1 MEDFDGG
8 FDLLSEEEEE
18 EEALSLYDDDFR
30 GFSFV
35 FLNGELDAR
44 KTGVSS
50 IDFCSAKFLCI
61 TSASARS
68 LAVTNEVA
76 LPPRPARAVLPTRCK
91 KLMAFNGKS

>member
-50 IDFCSAKFLCI
+50 IDFCSAKFLYSTKERHCVSI
-61 TSASARS
+61 
-68 LAVTNEVA
+68 L
-76 LPPRPARAVLPTRCK
+76 L
-91 KLMAFNGKS
+91 